1 MLEKAEKEGGE
12 INHSFTS
19 EKGARF
25 LVIGGQPLNEP
36 IAQHGPFVMNT
47 QQELQQAF
55 SDYQNGVNGFEG
67 AAEWESKIKH
77 LMDGKKYEEL

>member
-1 MLEKAEKEGGE
+1 M
-12 INHSFTS
+12 
-19 EKGARF
+19 
-25 LVIGGQPLNEP
+25 NEP